1 MTALGAPH
9 LEYEREAGGPVAG
22 VDEAGRGPLAGPV
35 VAAAVLIADP
45 WAAVLPEGVAD
56 SKTLDAEER
65 EALFEIVCGS
75 VPAAVGIASVA
86 EIDRLNI
93 LAASML
99 AMRRAVLG
107 LPRVPVL
114 VLVDGNR
121 VPELPC
127 PARAVVNGDALC
139 ASVAAA
145 SIVAKVVRDRI
156 MAALAAAHPEFGW
169 EHNRGYA
176 TPDHRRAIA
185 EAGITCHHR
194 RTFGTVRALLAPE
207 LPLTITP

>member
-1 MTALGAPH
+1 M
-9 LEYEREAGGPVAG
+9 
-22 VDEAGRGPLAGPV
+22 
-35 VAAAVLIADP
+35 VAAAVLLDDP
-45 WAAVLPEGVAD
+45 QRAVLPSGVAD
-56 SKTLDAEER
+56 SKTLGEEER
-65 EALFEIVCGS
+65 EALYDLICAAF
-75 VPAAVGIASVA
+75 PAAVGIASVA

-99 AMRRAVLG
+99 AMRRAVLA
-107 LPRVPVL
+107 LPSVPSL

-121 VPELPC
+121 LPELPC
-127 PARAVVNGDALC
+127 PGRAVVDGDALC

-169 EHNRGYA
+169 ERNRGYA

-185 EAGITCHHR
+185 ESGITCHHR

-207 LPLTITP
+207 LPLTVTP